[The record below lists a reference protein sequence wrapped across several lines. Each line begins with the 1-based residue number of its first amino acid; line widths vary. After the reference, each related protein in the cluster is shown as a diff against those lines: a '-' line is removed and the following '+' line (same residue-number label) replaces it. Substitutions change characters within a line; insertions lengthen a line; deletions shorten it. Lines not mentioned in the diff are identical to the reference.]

1 MNANSKS
8 AILRFVLGL
17 IELILSIGKK
27 HVDKNAEG
35 DF

>member
-8 AILRFVLGL
+8 ALLRFVLGL

-27 HVDKNAEG
+27 HADKHLEE
-35 DF
+35 